1 MVSRKSSKENRE
13 IKDTVEKEETH
24 DTESQTVIEDEA
36 QREEKITGLNSEE
49 KETKEQQNETID
61 QQSSYEEELEKSN
74 DRLLRLQA
82 EFLNYKRRVEKEKV
96 DLYAFGCEDLAKDL
110 LPVIDNLE
118 RALNTLKEQD
128 DSVYQG
134 IDMVKSQLMQAL
146 NKHEITEIEAL
157 GQPFDMHLHHAVMT
171 EPCENEEQDNTVAEV
186 MQKGYMLKN
195 RVLRPSMVKVFQS

>member
-1 MVSRKSSKENRE
+1 MVSRKSTKENSE
-13 IKDTVEKEETH
+13 LKDTLEKDEKSET
-24 DTESQTVIEDEA
+24 EAQTVVENQVE
-36 QREEKITGLNSEE
+36 QSEKTEGSQGD
-49 KETKEQQNETID
+49 KQGGKEQQEESLERET
-61 QQSSYEEELEKSN
+61 SYEQELEKSN

-82 EFLNYKRRVEKEKV
+82 EFLNYKRRVEKEKA
-96 DLYAFGCEDLAKDL
+96 DLYSFGCEDLAKDL

-118 RALNTLKEQD
+118 RALSTLKEQD
-128 DSVYQG
+128 QSVYQG
-134 IDMVKSQLMQAL
+134 IDMVKSQLMQTL

-171 EPCENEEQDNTVAEV
+171 EPCETKEQENTVAEV

>member
-1 MVSRKSSKENRE
+1 MVSRKSSKENRDL
-13 IKDTVEKEETH
+13 KDTIEKEGKPQTET
-24 DTESQTVIEDEA
+24 QTDIEDQVQQSEQA
-36 QREEKITGLNSEE
+36 TGLQGE
-49 KETKEQQNETID
+49 KQQDKEPQDDSIDRET
-61 QQSSYEEELEKSN
+61 SYEEELEKSK

-82 EFLNYKRRVEKEKV
+82 EFLNYKRRVEKEKA

-118 RALNTLKEQD
+118 RALITLKEQD

-134 IDMVKSQLMQAL
+134 IDMVKSQLLQTL

-171 EPCENEEQDNTVAEV
+171 EACENKEQENTVAEV
-186 MQKGYMLKN
+186 MQKGYRLKN